1 MGASSKFKNTLPTT
15 PEFLMQKLNELN
27 IPYERFE
34 HPPLFTVNDAK
45 EHQDQMHGMHVKNLF
60 LRDKK
65 KKNFLLVAE
74 QDTEINLK
82 YLHEKIESDRLSFG
96 SPDRLWQFLGVR
108 PGAVSPL
115 ALVND
120 KSNEVSLVF
129 EDKLQ
134 ADHSIYFHPIVN
146 DVTLGI
152 KLTQLASFFVFT
164 GHEPK
169 FVKL

>member
-1 MGASSKFKNTLPTT
+1 MDASSKFKNSLPTA

-34 HPPLFTVNDAK
+34 HPPLFTVTEAK

-65 KKNFLLVAE
+65 KRNFLLVAE
-74 QDTEINLK
+74 QDTEINIKTL
-82 YLHEKIESDRLSFG
+82 YTKIESDRLSFG

-115 ALVND
+115 ALIND
-120 KSNEVSLVF
+120 RSSDVTLVF

-134 ADHSIYFHPIVN
+134 ADHSIYFHPLVN
-146 DVTLGI
+146 DVTLGV

-164 GHEPK
+164 GHEPQ
-169 FVKL
+169 FVEF

>member
-1 MGASSKFKNTLPTT
+1 MDASSKFKDSLPTT

-27 IPYERFE
+27 IPCKKFE

-45 EHQDQMHGMHVKNLF
+45 DHQDQMHGMHVKNLF

-65 KKNFLLVAE
+65 KRNFLLVAE

-82 YLHEKIESDRLSFG
+82 TLHEKIESDRLSFG

-115 ALVND
+115 ALIND

-134 ADHSIYFHPIVN
+134 ADHSIYFHPLVN
-146 DVTLGI
+146 DVTLGF

>member
-1 MGASSKFKNTLPTT
+1 MDASSKFKDSLPTT
-15 PEFLMQKLNELN
+15 PEFLLQKLDELK
-27 IPYERFE
+27 IPYKKFE
-34 HPPLFTVNDAK
+34 HPPFFTVNDAK
-45 EHQDQMHGMHVKNLF
+45 HHQDQMPGMHVKNLF

-65 KKNFLLVAE
+65 KRNFLLVAE

-82 YLHEKIESDRLSFG
+82 TLYEKIESDRLSFA
-96 SPDRLWQFLGVR
+96 SPDRLWQLLGVR

-120 KSNEVSLVF
+120 KSNAVTLVF

-134 ADHSIYFHPIVN
+134 GDHTIYFHPLVN

-152 KLTQLASFFVFT
+152 KLTHLASFFTFT
-164 GHEPK
+164 NHKTK
-169 FVKL
+169 FLKL